1 MSKEN
6 TGDLAAYLQS
16 ARTRQLEELEEWLRI
31 PSISALPA
39 HKQDVRR
46 AAEWLVDHLQRIG
59 LHNVRLIESDIHP
72 LVYADWLDA
81 GPDAP
86 TVLCYGHFDVQPVD
100 PLDKWAS
107 SPFEP
112 SVRGDDLYA
121 RGASDDKGQTFI
133 HVKAI
138 EALLATTG
146 GLPVNVK
153 LLIEGEEEYGGETI
167 EHYVKTNQQE
177 LACDAVLIS
186 DTHILSPS
194 QPSIIYGLRG
204 MWAAEVTVT
213 TARRDL
219 HSGSFGGAV
228 HNANQ
233 ALAELLAALHDAS
246 GRVAVPGFYDQVRVL
261 TDDERA
267 ALARVPY
274 GETELLA
281 ETGAKAVWG
290 EEGYTVTERVGARPT
305 LEINGMWGGFTGDG
319 FKTVIPYEAHAK
331 ISCRLVPDQDPAVI
345 TRSIEQYLR
354 ALAAPTM
361 DVTLHMYHSGPALLA
376 PFDSAPVQAAAR
388 AYARTFGVDP
398 VYMREGGSIP
408 IGIIFQQELDAPVVF
423 MGFGLADDNLHAP
436 NEKMHLPNFYR
447 GIETVVAFFEELT
460 K

>member
-1 MSKEN
+1 MSSN
-6 TGDLAAYLQS
+6 ITADLDEYLQS
-16 ARTRQLEELEEWLRI
+16 ARPRQLQELAEWLRI

-46 AAEWLVDHLQRIG
+46 AAEWLADHLRAVG

-100 PLDKWAS
+100 PLDKWATA
-107 SPFEP
+107 PFEP
-112 SVRGDDLYA
+112 TLVGDDLYA

-133 HVKAI
+133 HAKAI

-146 GLPVNVK
+146 RLPVNVK
-153 LLIEGEEEYGGETI
+153 LLIEGEEEFGGETVAV
-167 EHYVKTNQQE
+167 YVKSHQAE

-204 MWAAEVTVT
+204 MWAAEITVT

-219 HSGSFGGAV
+219 HSGSFGGAI

-233 ALAELLAALHDAS
+233 ALAELVAALHDAE
-246 GRVAVPGFYDQVRVL
+246 GRVTVPGFYDQVRVL
-261 TDDERA
+261 TADERA

-281 ETGAKAVWG
+281 ETGAKASWG
-290 EEGYTVTERVGARPT
+290 EQGYTVTERVGARPT

-319 FKTVIPYEAHAK
+319 FKTVIPNEAHAK
-331 ISCRLVPDQDPAVI
+331 VSCRLVPDQDPAVI
-345 TRSIEQYLR
+345 TTLVERYVQS
-354 ALAAPTM
+354 LAAPTM
-361 DVTLHMYHSGPALLA
+361 DVELHVYHGSGPFLA
-376 PFDSAPVQAAAR
+376 PFDGPAVQAAAR
-388 AYARTFGVDP
+388 AYARTFGVEP

-408 IGIIFQQELDAPVVF
+408 IGTVFQQELGAPVVF

-436 NEKMHLPNFYR
+436 NEKMHMPNFYR
-447 GIETVVAFFEELT
+447 GIETVIAFFEELA
-460 K
+460 

>member
-1 MSKEN
+1 MSN
-6 TGDLAAYLQS
+6 NIADYLQS
-16 ARTRQLEELEEWLRI
+16 ARPRQLQELVEWLRI

-39 HKQDVRR
+39 HKQDVRL
-46 AAEWLVDHLQRIG
+46 AADWLADHLRAIG
-59 LHNVRLIESDIHP
+59 LHNVRVIESDIHP
-72 LVYADWLDA
+72 LVYADWVEA

-100 PLDKWAS
+100 PLAKWDTP
-107 SPFEP
+107 PFEP
-112 SVRGDDLYA
+112 TLRGDDLYT

-146 GLPVNVK
+146 RLPVNVK
-153 LLIEGEEEYGGETI
+153 LLIEGEEEFGGETI
-167 EHYVKTNQQE
+167 EAYVKTHRAE
-177 LACDAVLIS
+177 PACDAILIS
-186 DTHILSPS
+186 DTHILSPA

-233 ALAELLAALHDAS
+233 ALAELLAALHDAE

-261 TDDERA
+261 TPDERA

-281 ETGAKAVWG
+281 ESGAKGAWG
-290 EEGYTVTERVGARPT
+290 EQGYTITERVGARPT

-331 ISCRLVPDQDPAVI
+331 VSCRLVPDQDPGVI
-345 TRSIEQYLR
+345 TTLIERHMQK
-354 ALAAPTM
+354 LAAPTM
-361 DVTLHMYHSGPALLA
+361 DVKLHVYHGAPPFLA
-376 PFDSAPVQAAAR
+376 PFDGEAVQAAAR
-388 AYARTFGVDP
+388 AYARTFGVEP

-408 IGIIFQQELDAPVVF
+408 IGTVFQQELGAPVVF

-436 NEKMHLPNFYR
+436 NEKMHMPNFYR
-447 GIETVVAFFEELT
+447 GIETVIAFFEELA
-460 K
+460 

>member
-1 MSKEN
+1 MSN
-6 TGDLAAYLQS
+6 NVADYLQS
-16 ARTRQLEELEEWLRI
+16 ARPRQMQELVEWLRI

-39 HKQDVRR
+39 HKQDVRL
-46 AAEWLVDHLQRIG
+46 AADWLADHLRAIG

-72 LVYADWLDA
+72 LVYADWLEA

-100 PLDKWAS
+100 PLAKWDTP
-107 SPFEP
+107 PFEP
-112 SVRGDDLYA
+112 TLRGNDLYA

-138 EALLATTG
+138 EALLATRG
-146 GLPVNVK
+146 RLPVNVK
-153 LLIEGEEEYGGETI
+153 LLIEGEEEFGGETI
-167 EHYVKTNQQE
+167 EAYVKTHQAE
-177 LACDAVLIS
+177 LACDAILIS

-233 ALAELLAALHDAS
+233 ALAELLAALHDAE
-246 GRVAVPGFYDQVRVL
+246 GCVTVPGFYEQVRVL
-261 TDDERA
+261 TPDERA

-281 ETGAKAVWG
+281 ESGAKGAWG
-290 EEGYTVTERVGARPT
+290 EQGYTVTERVGARPT

-331 ISCRLVPDQDPAVI
+331 VSCRLVPDQDPAVI
-345 TRSIEQYLR
+345 TTLIEQHMQK
-354 ALAAPTM
+354 LAAPTM
-361 DVTLHMYHSGPALLA
+361 DVKLHVYHGAPPFLA
-376 PFDSAPVQAAAR
+376 PFDGEAVQAAAR
-388 AYARTFGVDP
+388 AYARTFGVEP

-408 IGIIFQQELDAPVVF
+408 IGTVFQQELGAPVVF

-436 NEKMHLPNFYR
+436 NEKMHMPNFYR
-447 GIETVVAFFEELT
+447 GIETVIAFFEELA
-460 K
+460 

>member
-1 MSKEN
+1 MSQEN

-16 ARTRQLEELEEWLRI
+16 TRLRQLEELEEWLRI
-31 PSISALPA
+31 PSITALPA

-46 AAEWLVDHLQRIG
+46 AAEWLVDHLRRIG

-81 GPDAP
+81 GGDAP

-100 PLDKWAS
+100 PLEKWS
-107 SPFEP
+107 SPPFEP
-112 SVRGDDLYA
+112 TLRGDDLYA

-146 GLPVNVK
+146 RLPVNVK
-153 LLIEGEEEYGGETI
+153 LLIEGEEEFGGKTI
-167 EHYVKTNQQE
+167 EHYVKTHQQE

-219 HSGSFGGAV
+219 HSGSYGGAI

-233 ALAELLAALHDAS
+233 ALAEMVAALHDAD
-246 GRVAVPGFYDQVRVL
+246 GRVTVPGFYEPVRVL
-261 TDDERA
+261 SREERPRHA
-267 ALARVPY
+267 GASAVRRNR
-274 GETELLA
+274 A
-281 ETGAKAVWG
+281 TGGSRGRAVWG
-290 EEGYTVTERVGARPT
+290 DQDFTIGERIGARPT

-319 FKTVIPYEAHAK
+319 FKTVIP
-331 ISCRLVPDQDPAVI
+331 
-345 TRSIEQYLR
+345 
-354 ALAAPTM
+354 
-361 DVTLHMYHSGPALLA
+361 
-376 PFDSAPVQAAAR
+376 
-388 AYARTFGVDP
+388 
-398 VYMREGGSIP
+398 
-408 IGIIFQQELDAPVVF
+408 
-423 MGFGLADDNLHAP
+423 
-436 NEKMHLPNFYR
+436 
-447 GIETVVAFFEELT
+447 
-460 K
+460 